1 MQMFSPVM
9 KPGMRQCCDTSLG
22 SRIALRLGLAHAVS
36 RRRDVHNGGS
46 IGEMRG
52 EELGKV
58 EWSSDSYAHGILE
71 LLIAARID
79 AFHQRQ
85 GIVDKVVHMTILPD
99 DLLDKPLKHLFV
111 RYVANKM

>member
-1 MQMFSPVM
+1 MSSAV
-9 KPGMRQCCDTSLG
+9 L
-22 SRIALRLGLAHAVS
+22 AL
-36 RRRDVHNGGS
+36 
-46 IGEMRG
+46 G

-85 GIVDKVVHMTILPD
+85 GIVDKLVNDTDMGTSF
-99 DLLDKPLKHLFV
+99 LKLIGNTTSDALSASRHKLC
-111 RYVANKM
+111 